1 MQSHFQEISTRKN
14 FTLKNLNK
22 KEAPIS
28 PIENKENISSNVLPS
43 KNLLKDFEK
52 IKELKIENPEKDC
65 EKLNFKRINPENFE
79 QELLKEV
86 QEIISEINSLENDIC
101 LSNQI
106 TQEIISSSNF
116 TENKNQADEKI
127 DLLKNETNETNLIT
141 SENLH
146 ESIYSASPL
155 FKKLNYE
162 KEIIKNENYQNS
174 PKLEIKISTEKNREI
189 SNENLEIK
197 KNLFKTLFHK
207 LDKLISMQSNE
218 LKDLLFTETYNFINS
233 ILNIYKNYN
242 FSQSENFFKNNL
254 KIYRNN
260 KNEKNEFNNE
270 EYHQKYITDNNPLLR
285 DLLNLIIEIC
295 FEKLFISDLLNFLVK
310 YQKENYLINIFLKK
324 DLLKFNDYEDAIF
337 ILAEDLTRNLIN
349 IEFLFVLLKI
359 TCENNLTS
367 LYPLFSVCIR
377 KLIKQN
383 FLQEAFILKN
393 YLIKNFKLEISSLA
407 INILLES
414 LFKNERLD
422 DAIVFFKEIQNADFT
437 HSLSMILKR
446 KKEFFKLSFI
456 SGINIVSYGILIK
469 YLCKNNSVETALVHY
484 EFLKS
489 NNLIKDEIVFNLL
502 IDGCAKSFNLDKIKV
517 LYEDMNSLNIQ
528 PSIITFNSIID
539 AFIRA
544 KDLNSAWKIFEEIK
558 LLNQCTPDNFT
569 YSTLFRGIRNSSHR
583 NYLNKAIL
591 ILEELSDSNF
601 NKYTNDTISNNISH
615 GKAKYYNNH
624 DKNQKSLD
632 AILINVLID
641 SCICLRDERNLTK
654 IFFNS
659 VEKKYKNIS
668 PDIITYNTFIKG
680 CAQLGLFSEA
690 QKAFEILLTKETEI
704 CPNDV
709 SFNTMIDVYV
719 RSEKVN
725 LVWGLLE
732 LMKKYGINPDN
743 FTYSTIIKGINK
755 KSNFNNSKNNT
766 ITNNYFNKG
775 LDSYDNKYENE
786 EGDLQMAFKLFENVK
801 LHSKP
806 DEILYNCI
814 MDACLRFDKIDKMME
829 YHEEMTKVYYS
840 FN

>member
-324 DLLKFNDYEDAIF
+324 DL
-337 ILAEDLTRNLIN
+337 
-349 IEFLFVLLKI
+349 
-359 TCENNLTS
+359 
-367 LYPLFSVCIR
+367 
-377 KLIKQN
+377 
-383 FLQEAFILKN
+383 
-393 YLIKNFKLEISSLA
+393 
-407 INILLES
+407 
-414 LFKNERLD
+414 
-422 DAIVFFKEIQNADFT
+422 
-437 HSLSMILKR
+437 
-446 KKEFFKLSFI
+446 
-456 SGINIVSYGILIK
+456 
-469 YLCKNNSVETALVHY
+469 
-484 EFLKS
+484 
-489 NNLIKDEIVFNLL
+489 
-502 IDGCAKSFNLDKIKV
+502 
-517 LYEDMNSLNIQ
+517 
-528 PSIITFNSIID
+528 
-539 AFIRA
+539 
-544 KDLNSAWKIFEEIK
+544 
-558 LLNQCTPDNFT
+558 
-569 YSTLFRGIRNSSHR
+569 
-583 NYLNKAIL
+583 
-591 ILEELSDSNF
+591 
-601 NKYTNDTISNNISH
+601 
-615 GKAKYYNNH
+615 
-624 DKNQKSLD
+624 
-632 AILINVLID
+632 
-641 SCICLRDERNLTK
+641 
-654 IFFNS
+654 
-659 VEKKYKNIS
+659 
-668 PDIITYNTFIKG
+668 
-680 CAQLGLFSEA
+680 
-690 QKAFEILLTKETEI
+690 
-704 CPNDV
+704 
-709 SFNTMIDVYV
+709 
-719 RSEKVN
+719 
-725 LVWGLLE
+725 
-732 LMKKYGINPDN
+732 
-743 FTYSTIIKGINK
+743 
-755 KSNFNNSKNNT
+755 
-766 ITNNYFNKG
+766 
-775 LDSYDNKYENE
+775 
-786 EGDLQMAFKLFENVK
+786 
-801 LHSKP
+801 
-806 DEILYNCI
+806 
-814 MDACLRFDKIDKMME
+814 
-829 YHEEMTKVYYS
+829 
-840 FN
+840 